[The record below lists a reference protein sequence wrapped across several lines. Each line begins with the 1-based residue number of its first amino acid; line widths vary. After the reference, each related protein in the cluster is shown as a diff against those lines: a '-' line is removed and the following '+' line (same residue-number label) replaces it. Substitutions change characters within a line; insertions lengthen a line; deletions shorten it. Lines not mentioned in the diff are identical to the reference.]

1 MGKEAIGF
9 TLSVPGHAGCRG
21 CVLVLFVLS
30 LLLLACS
37 PSESQLMARAE
48 LEHRGLQYRAHD
60 FIAKVKEGDVETV
73 KLYLT
78 AGMSP
83 NQGSG
88 WRPLSAL
95 THAAAEGQI
104 QVARVLLQAGADVN
118 EEAERSGVTPLEAAA
133 FNGHAEVAKLL
144 ISAGANVHV
153 VGPPHEGAAGPI
165 LETAVCTYKDA
176 SRLRSYLFEKGKID
190 SKTSGAEKQY
200 PKYREIRKMFEP
212 ERLEMVN
219 ALLTAGAKVD
229 VHDKRTGRT
238 ALMSSAG
245 CGYTT
250 IGRVLYNAGADIN
263 AVNKWGGTA
272 LSISAGLGHVDYV
285 EFLLG
290 TKNININKGAPL
302 ISAVDGNYQFY
313 AATEEDRLEI
323 VRLLLKA
330 GVDVTQKDKNG
341 KTALE
346 LARENGFEEIERILE
361 KTY

>member
-73 KLYLT
+73 KLYLA

-144 ISAGANVHV
+144 INAGANVHT
-153 VGPPHEGAAGPI
+153 VGPPNEGGAGLI
-165 LETAVCTYKDA
+165 LETAVCAFNDD
-176 SRLRSYLFEKGKID
+176 SRLHSYLFEKGEID
-190 SKTSGAEKQY
+190 SEAYGDVREH
-200 PKYREIRKMFEP
+200 PKYREIRRMFEP
-212 ERLEMVN
+212 ERLDLVK
-219 ALLTAGAKVD
+219 ALLAAGANVN
-229 VHDKRTGRT
+229 VHDERTGNSAIMT
-238 ALMSSAG
+238 SAG
-245 CGYTT
+245 CGYTA
-250 IGRVLYNAGADIN
+250 IGRELYRAGANIN
-263 AVNKWGGTA
+263 DTGKWGITP
-272 LSISAGLGHVDYV
+272 LSIAAGVGHVDYV
-285 EFLLG
+285 HFLLEVG
-290 TKNININKGAPL
+290 ADVNKGAPL
-302 ISAVDGNYQFY
+302 TAAVGGNYQLF

-346 LARENGFEEIERILE
+346 LAREIGFEEIERILE